1 MLLFIAG
8 AEMDTPD
15 GEFNQQHKENT
26 SITKKHSYSI
36 SCSSVSSSASS
47 ELSSSYHSA
56 LESST
61 DSERISREELKQ
73 EYKKHLNDKNDT
85 MTNILL
91 SKSFWC
97 FFQELCSNSIWKF
110 NLKIKRIYFLLF
122 FWKSKTR
129 LLVLF
134 LSKLTP
140 INSVW
145 SNIWSDLFG
154 KKRFQN
160 QYGRRSEI
168 MENLYD
174 VIDRIVGDQSI
185 F

>member
-26 SITKKHSYSI
+26 NNTKKHSYSI

-91 SKSFWC
+91 SKSF
-97 FFQELCSNSIWKF
+97 
-110 NLKIKRIYFLLF
+110 
-122 FWKSKTR
+122 
-129 LLVLF
+129 
-134 LSKLTP
+134 
-140 INSVW
+140 
-145 SNIWSDLFG
+145 
-154 KKRFQN
+154 
-160 QYGRRSEI
+160 
-168 MENLYD
+168 
-174 VIDRIVGDQSI
+174 
-185 F
+185 

>member
-8 AEMDTPD
+8 AAMDTPD

-26 SITKKHSYSI
+26 SNTKKHSYSI

-85 MTNILL
+85 RTNILL
-91 SKSFWC
+91 SKSF
-97 FFQELCSNSIWKF
+97 
-110 NLKIKRIYFLLF
+110 
-122 FWKSKTR
+122 
-129 LLVLF
+129 
-134 LSKLTP
+134 
-140 INSVW
+140 
-145 SNIWSDLFG
+145 
-154 KKRFQN
+154 
-160 QYGRRSEI
+160 
-168 MENLYD
+168 
-174 VIDRIVGDQSI
+174 
-185 F
+185 